1 MKKICAPRCIDDLL
15 PKSMK
20 TGFSG
25 NELDAPNTD
34 ADRKKV
40 SAKNAYP
47 LFMHSHRS
55 GTGFVFSFLL
65 VIYRTI
71 KNAK

>member
-1 MKKICAPRCIDDLL
+1 MTSGAVIEKICAPRCIDDLL

-47 LFMHSHRS
+47 LFMHSH
-55 GTGFVFSFLL
+55 SFRHRFCFFRFYL
-65 VIYRTI
+65 
-71 KNAK
+71 